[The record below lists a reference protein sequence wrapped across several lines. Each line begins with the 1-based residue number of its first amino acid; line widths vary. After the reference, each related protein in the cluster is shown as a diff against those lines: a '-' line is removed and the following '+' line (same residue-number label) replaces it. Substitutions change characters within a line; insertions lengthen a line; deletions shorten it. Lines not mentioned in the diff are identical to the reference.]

1 LGDCERLGRDNHG
14 NHPGGPRRRPLMA
27 TGPRLADI
35 TDLNL
40 LRARSIFQLPRP
52 QRFLWPT
59 PRARVFDAWYRQ
71 YAERDLKDVRS
82 IRGMKKRQRMGHDA
96 KPVVDAPG
104 TTRDQGLN
112 AVGGVRTG
120 PPGPARGRTPRR
132 VLTSQQLAA
141 WRSVDEP
148 LTGPGMPPRAGP
160 DLIPRLCAR
169 SAKPRRSGLTRPIE
183 LD

>member
-1 LGDCERLGRDNHG
+1 
-14 NHPGGPRRRPLMA
+14 MA

-40 LRARSIFQLPRP
+40 LVARSIFQLPRP

-59 PRARVFDAWYRQ
+59 PRARVFDARYRQ
-71 YAERDLKDVRS
+71 YAARDLKDVRL
-82 IRGMKKRQRMGHDA
+82 IRGTKNKATYGARCEANRRCF
-96 KPVVDAPG
+96 G

-120 PPGPARGRTPRR
+120 RPGPARGRTPRR

-141 WRSVDEP
+141 WRSVDDP

-169 SAKPRRSGLTRPIE
+169 NAKPRRPGLTRPIE